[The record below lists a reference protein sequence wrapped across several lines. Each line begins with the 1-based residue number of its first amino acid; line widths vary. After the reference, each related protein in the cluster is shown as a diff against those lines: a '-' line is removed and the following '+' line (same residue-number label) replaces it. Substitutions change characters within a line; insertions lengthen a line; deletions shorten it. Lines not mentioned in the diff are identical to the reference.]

1 MSLRWDKFIW
11 AVRLSKTRSQASEL
25 LSKGKITVNNIQTKP
40 SKEPKPGDL
49 IQVSKNTAVF
59 SYKVLQLLDKRV
71 GAKLVNEYILD
82 LTPQEER
89 EKYKTYQTAQQIYR
103 TNGSGKPTKKD
114 RREIGDFMSDWE

>member
-82 LTPQEER
+82 LTPHEER